1 MAIFF
6 QWLSAASV
14 LLMANA
20 MALGEANNESC
31 GSVEVTANATRLQ
44 DFRHCTIIEG
54 HLRIQLTGDNNET
67 WDDLSLPELTQVTDY
82 VLIYRV
88 SHLSTLDT
96 ILPRLA
102 VIRGNVLFHEHALV
116 VFGNIH
122 LRELGLSNLT
132 AILKGSVRIEKNWSL
147 CPGTSDR
154 WKGVTS
160 DQVTNIVQDNYEM
173 CIYDPCEGTG
183 NCTLY
188 TSAIYTNCLN
198 VGGCREGEQCHPE
211 CVGGCRL
218 PGNATACVACKH
230 YQHGSACVRT
240 CPAQSPRNVHDLRY
254 KCVTASTCEAMSG
267 IVRMMELPESDI
279 SAPVCIHCD
288 GNCSRTCKGE
298 TITSRNTGRNLRG
311 CRKVNGSLNIS
322 VAGGLNITQQLE
334 ENLGEI
340 EEVSGYIRVYGSD
353 TLFSLNFLKNLRH
366 IRGEEK
372 MHGLYALYVLENANL
387 QELWDWRQRS
397 DVLHIHSGS
406 LFFHYNPSLCPLLI
420 QKLVVMTSVKNQKY
434 ANISNESNGNSLPCF
449 ESELPVQAQ
458 AGEDVGTII
467 VRWQHEYH
475 GIDDRFVIGYYVFY
489 RETNENVT
497 LFGGRDA
504 CNDNEIWRRDFWE
517 YNRKQNRSVLI
528 EGLRPYTRYALYV
541 SASYTDAEKN
551 GKRSR
556 IIYITT
562 APTNSTP
569 VQEIRVVHATSQ
581 SLVLAWGEPSTPN
594 GIIAFYEVNYEKIST
609 RTFNPVIY
617 AHVCDKDFVRSL
629 TGSDA
634 ENAFS
639 SGNEDNITNPS
650 VLGGTTAD
658 DEMKNACCHCQNGYV
673 VLTKED
679 RQLNIEFENYLR
691 RNIYIK
697 YDDDD
702 DRSSFPRSNRRRQ
715 RREIAVDLERG
726 RQLQVIS
733 PKSLPEKRGTFYRK
747 TSKGTSILLTDLQ
760 YFTRYKVNI
769 RSCQGNES
777 KPKFCSEWKDYEAI
791 TSPDLEMNNVT
802 NLAISIVNGRGK
814 AEEEGIWNSSPME
827 YGVRPNDDVNLSH
840 AGDSPFA
847 SFNFSFAV
855 TTSKPPV
862 TSSSSSFSIPLSS
875 SVSVSTTTHNLLL
888 TWSPPEAPNGEPLA
902 YFIKYSYKNA
912 LQENKEVV
920 KCLSVEQA
928 RVKGFQYGFKSLKPG
943 KYKFSIMLRSTSGD
957 GIFVEYEREI
967 LVEGS
972 SWFWTVLVAFL
983 CGGMLGIC
991 IMELTVWFRRRR
1003 RSAGPDTPQ
1012 YVTHNPNYG
1021 ELLLGDTLQQI
1032 KEKYVI
1038 SRNTLEIDL
1047 NNKLGEGC
1055 FGLVYEGA
1063 LSMASG
1069 TELKVAVKALSEQ
1082 SAYSEVKRFLQ
1093 EAVIMQDINSNFV
1106 VRLVGVVANFPP
1118 IYVVME
1124 LMERGDLK
1132 SFLRSE
1138 VGGSLTQ
1145 EKMVEMAVEAADGMA
1160 YLAAKKLVHRD
1171 LAARNCMLDENLTLK
1186 IGDFGFTRY
1195 LSTEYYRK
1203 QGRELLPVRWM
1214 APESLQFGRYSSR
1227 SDVWSYGVLLWEI
1240 VTRGVLPYQGYVNE
1254 EVCALII
1261 SGMRLERP
1269 QNGPEFIFSLMV
1281 QCWKSQAKERP
1292 TFIQLVRLLL
1302 TRSSPEYLS
1311 YFERVSFFHSS
1322 SCCDSESTEDND
1334 EGFIASGSLDPSI
1347 DDEEARHSLSNSLPH
1362 SLHHVEDDQV
1372 LENSDLQV
1380 TFIGAKYHT
1389 HPKYKRAGGGQNK
1402 CNLQSPRAQLSRSL
1416 IG

>member
-1 MAIFF
+1 MSWSTLARKFGRSDSISS
-6 QWLSAASV
+6 LSDT
-14 LLMANA
+14 
-20 MALGEANNESC
+20 SC
-31 GSVEVTANATRLQ
+31 LSPHPYQIPPHNVSSPNTSETPIDTLPSPDTEPNVNPSSEPLENPIPGHLVNPSPTSLSPGNATT
-44 DFRHCTIIEG
+44 D
-54 HLRIQLTGDNNET
+54 
-67 WDDLSLPELTQVTDY
+67 PAVTDY

-517 YNRKQNRSVLI
+517 YNRKQNRSV
-528 EGLRPYTRYALYV
+528 
-541 SASYTDAEKN
+541 
-551 GKRSR
+551 
-556 IIYITT
+556 
-562 APTNSTP
+562 
-569 VQEIRVVHATSQ
+569 
-581 SLVLAWGEPSTPN
+581 
-594 GIIAFYEVNYEKIST
+594 
-609 RTFNPVIY
+609 
-617 AHVCDKDFVRSL
+617 
-629 TGSDA
+629 
-634 ENAFS
+634 
-639 SGNEDNITNPS
+639 
-650 VLGGTTAD
+650 
-658 DEMKNACCHCQNGYV
+658 
-673 VLTKED
+673 
-679 RQLNIEFENYLR
+679 
-691 RNIYIK
+691 
-697 YDDDD
+697 
-702 DRSSFPRSNRRRQ
+702 
-715 RREIAVDLERG
+715 
-726 RQLQVIS
+726 
-733 PKSLPEKRGTFYRK
+733 
-747 TSKGTSILLTDLQ
+747 
-760 YFTRYKVNI
+760 
-769 RSCQGNES
+769 
-777 KPKFCSEWKDYEAI
+777 
-791 TSPDLEMNNVT
+791 
-802 NLAISIVNGRGK
+802 
-814 AEEEGIWNSSPME
+814 
-827 YGVRPNDDVNLSH
+827 
-840 AGDSPFA
+840 
-847 SFNFSFAV
+847 
-855 TTSKPPV
+855 
-862 TSSSSSFSIPLSS
+862 
-875 SVSVSTTTHNLLL
+875 
-888 TWSPPEAPNGEPLA
+888 
-902 YFIKYSYKNA
+902 
-912 LQENKEVV
+912 
-920 KCLSVEQA
+920 
-928 RVKGFQYGFKSLKPG
+928 
-943 KYKFSIMLRSTSGD
+943 
-957 GIFVEYEREI
+957 
-967 LVEGS
+967 EGS

-1093 EAVIMQDINSNFV
+1093 EAVIMQ
-1106 VRLVGVVANFPP
+1106 
-1118 IYVVME
+1118 
-1124 LMERGDLK
+1124 
-1132 SFLRSE
+1132 
-1138 VGGSLTQ
+1138 
-1145 EKMVEMAVEAADGMA
+1145 
-1160 YLAAKKLVHRD
+1160 
-1171 LAARNCMLDENLTLK
+1171 
-1186 IGDFGFTRY
+1186 
-1195 LSTEYYRK
+1195 
-1203 QGRELLPVRWM
+1203 
-1214 APESLQFGRYSSR
+1214 
-1227 SDVWSYGVLLWEI
+1227 
-1240 VTRGVLPYQGYVNE
+1240 
-1254 EVCALII
+1254 
-1261 SGMRLERP
+1261 
-1269 QNGPEFIFSLMV
+1269 
-1281 QCWKSQAKERP
+1281 
-1292 TFIQLVRLLL
+1292 
-1302 TRSSPEYLS
+1302 
-1311 YFERVSFFHSS
+1311 
-1322 SCCDSESTEDND
+1322 
-1334 EGFIASGSLDPSI
+1334 
-1347 DDEEARHSLSNSLPH
+1347 
-1362 SLHHVEDDQV
+1362 
-1372 LENSDLQV
+1372 
-1380 TFIGAKYHT
+1380 
-1389 HPKYKRAGGGQNK
+1389 
-1402 CNLQSPRAQLSRSL
+1402 
-1416 IG
+1416 